1 VNNTEY
7 MKKKWYRHY
16 PLVTKVESKEELKEN
31 VLMWLNKNEIGAKL
45 NIIINGKIK
54 VYQKIDKLKIIEIGE

>member
-1 VNNTEY
+1 MNNTEY
-7 MKKKWYRHY
+7 MKKQWYRHD
-16 PLVTKVESKEELKEN
+16 PLVKQVESKEELKEN
-31 VLMWLNKNEIGAKL
+31 VLMWLNKNEVGSKL